1 MLLERLWQEAAAA
14 RATLHAVHVAVAAGA
29 AARAARLRPPA
40 LALMLLNNVHP
51 QVVYSRHALLQR
63 QPLGHLLHQRAQH
76 GVDVGVRRPAMQL
89 PVETAQQHVARAEL
103 RGELPEGARRHE
115 RRRRWRTRKRHVA
128 GAAQRPQ
135 RTRHQHVGSVR
146 GRLAQQARRVLA
158 RSQDEHRA
166 TWLGLAD
173 DHVGCDAQAFG
184 GDDRFAFLEQPK
196 SRAAR
201 NRQGLHTVHLQV
213 ADAVRLPQA
222 VRQRRPLGP

>member
-1 MLLERLWQEAAAA
+1 MRHNRHHGRRAVGAPRHTMSHVSAPAGGFPHQWSPVFATWMPKPGWCQPPASPRSHAAVRGRNA
-14 RATLHAVHVAVAAGA
+14 RAPVHAVAAGA

-158 RSQDEHRA
+158 
-166 TWLGLAD
+166 
-173 DHVGCDAQAFG
+173 
-184 GDDRFAFLEQPK
+184 
-196 SRAAR
+196 
-201 NRQGLHTVHLQV
+201 
-213 ADAVRLPQA
+213 
-222 VRQRRPLGP
+222 